1 MSETKLKAIVYIDGL
16 NLYRQK
22 LEYHPDVKW
31 LDVVKMCELMLPTH
45 EIILVRYFTSEVKPG
60 ILDPAGLK
68 RQRAYIRALKTL
80 QPKLSMHFGK
90 MRSDPRRYPIVPQTL
105 DEFGN
110 LVLVKVRKTE
120 EKGTDVSLAAHMI
133 LDAAQKRADLY
144 VLMSSDSDYEPP
156 LLILRDEL
164 QCKFALFSPIEKPS
178 TSLMNTRPL
187 FTKIV
192 RRSFL
197 ENSQFPDRLNDG
209 DGVFEKPDTWVKKQD
224 PLTK

>member
-1 MSETKLKAIVYIDGL
+1 
-16 NLYRQK
+16 
-22 LEYHPDVKW
+22 
-31 LDVVKMCELMLPTH
+31 MLPSH
-45 EIILVRYFTSEVKPG
+45 EITLVRYFTSEVKPG
-60 ILDPAGLK
+60 VLDPAGLK
-68 RQRAYIRALKTL
+68 RQRDYLRALKTL
-80 QPKLSMHFGK
+80 EPKLTMHFGK
-90 MRSDPRRYPIVPQTL
+90 MRSDPRRYPLVPQTL
-105 DEFGN
+105 DEFGK

-133 LDAAQKRADLY
+133 LDAAKKRADIY

-164 QCKFALFSPIEKPS
+164 QCKFALLSPIEKPS
-178 TSLMNTRPL
+178 TSLMKTQPL

-197 ENSQFPDRLNDG
+197 ENSQFPDRLNDA
-209 DGVFEKPDTWVKKQD
+209 DGEFVKPDTWVKKQD